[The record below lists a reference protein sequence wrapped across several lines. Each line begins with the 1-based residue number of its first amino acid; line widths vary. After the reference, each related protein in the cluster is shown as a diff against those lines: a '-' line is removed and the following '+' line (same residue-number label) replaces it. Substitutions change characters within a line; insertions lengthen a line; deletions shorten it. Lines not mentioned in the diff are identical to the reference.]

1 MAERTEPTEPTEE
14 DAAVWWPASDLIPWA
29 DNPNQHDADQ
39 VAELRESIR
48 ANGFGRTVV
57 AHWPSRKMIGGHGT
71 LLAVLAEVRDDEAWQ
86 LPGAGA
92 PGLIPVRFR
101 HEPWEEF
108 AESLALADNKTAERS
123 VIDEQVLAPVLA
135 RIEARRSAGGR
146 VGFHGY
152 RVAEVT
158 RHLRRHRRP
167 TLPCQVPDPGPS
179 KVPKRPKSKRG
190 EVYELG
196 PHRIMCGD
204 STDEKAQEKLFGGLL
219 PDLVLT
225 DPPYC
230 SGGFQESGKGAG
242 SQPRRA
248 EKEMIARDTL
258 STRGYQALIRQVL
271 TLTPAGVVYVFTDWR
286 MWVNLFD
293 VVEACGYGVRNMVVW
308 DKGAPGMGI
317 GWRHQHE
324 LIMAGVNV
332 KAPFDPK
339 LAQGNVLDV
348 DAQGLLVK
356 AKRTGNK
363 LHTTEKP
370 VELCRVILEVTDQCQ
385 VVHDP
390 FAGSGP
396 TLIAAAQTGRV
407 WRGME
412 LSPGYCDVTRKRW
425 TKYATEAGVEVGS
438 GGLK

>member
-1 MAERTEPTEPTEE
+1 MGNDNEPRAE

-29 DNPNQHDADQ
+29 DNPNQHDAEQ
-39 VAELRESIR
+39 VEELRQSIR
-48 ANGFGRTVV
+48 SNGFGRTVV
-57 AHWPSRKMIGGHGT
+57 AHWPSRRMIAGHGT

-86 LPGAGA
+86 LAGA
-92 PGLIPVRFR
+92 PSPGLIPVRFR

-123 VIDEQVLAPVLA
+123 QVDDQVLQPVLA
-135 RIEARRSAGGR
+135 RIEARRAAGGR

-167 TLPCQVPDPGPS
+167 VPPDQVQDPGPS
-179 KVPKRPKSKRG
+179 KLPKRAKSRRG

-196 PHRIMCGD
+196 PHRLVCGD
-204 STDEKAQEKLFGGLL
+204 STDEQAQTKLFGGLL
-219 PDLVLT
+219 PDVVLT

-230 SGGFQESGKGAG
+230 SGGFQESGKAAG
-242 SQPRRA
+242 SVGTRGD
-248 EKEMIARDTL
+248 EMIARDTL
-258 STRGYQALIRQVL
+258 STRGYQALMRRVL

-286 MWVNLFD
+286 MWVNLWD
-293 VVEACGYGVRNMVVW
+293 IVEACGYGVRNMVVW
-308 DKGAPGMGI
+308 DKGTPGMGV

-324 LIMAGVNV
+324 LIMAAVAV

-348 DAQGLLVK
+348 DAEGLLLK
-356 AKRTGNK
+356 AKRTGNR
-363 LHTTEKP
+363 LHATEKP
-370 VELCRVILEVTDQCQ
+370 VDLCRVVLEVTDLCQ

-412 LSPGYCDVTRKRW
+412 LSPGYCDVTRRRW
-425 TKYATEAGVEVGS
+425 TTWAEEAGVEPGK
-438 GGLK
+438 GALE